1 LALLLLPIE
10 DIQER
15 ADSII
20 MSASRAPEN
29 EVVTM
34 AFLVRMDQ
42 GCAVNMD
49 NWEEAETELMRLY
62 DEYSAI
68 EMYEILREEA
78 WNKSSPLL

>member
-1 LALLLLPIE
+1 
-10 DIQER
+10 
-15 ADSII
+15 

-34 AFLVRMDQ
+34 AFLVRLDQ
-42 GCAVNMD
+42 GCAVNME